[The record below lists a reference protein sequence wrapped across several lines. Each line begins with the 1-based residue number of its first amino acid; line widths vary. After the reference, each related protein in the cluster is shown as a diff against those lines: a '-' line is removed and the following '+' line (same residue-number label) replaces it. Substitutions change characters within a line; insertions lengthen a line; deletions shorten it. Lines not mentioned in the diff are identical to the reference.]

1 MANNTTKTKTIERV
15 LTREEIAR
23 ALPLVNL
30 SQEEEMVIR
39 LKYGLGLGDGDK
51 LAFVARGNEEL
62 DARLALIEKAIL
74 DMLEE
79 SGEELPG
86 KSVLDRFKDL

>member
-1 MANNTTKTKTIERV
+1 VANTTTKTKTVERV

-23 ALPLVNL
+23 ALPYADL

-39 LKYGLGLGDGDK
+39 LKYGLGLGDGEK
-51 LAFVARGNEEL
+51 LTFVARGNEEL

-79 SGEELPG
+79 AGENLPG
-86 KSVLDRFKDL
+86 KSVLDKLRDL